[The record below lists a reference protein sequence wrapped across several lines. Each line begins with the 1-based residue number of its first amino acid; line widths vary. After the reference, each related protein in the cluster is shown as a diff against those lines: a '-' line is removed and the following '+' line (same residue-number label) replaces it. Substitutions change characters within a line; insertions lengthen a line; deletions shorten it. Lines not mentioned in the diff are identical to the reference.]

1 MEKCGFNILLLLPV
15 TGASGAGSHTAIS
28 PTQHKAHSRQDRLL
42 TMYPDHLSLVWPPV
56 LPHSLAMASCQLSCG
71 DLCCGGDTNQKAG
84 YHPANT
90 CSHTDSP
97 PSSRNRHWDFC
108 SAEGWHL
115 LCVQFPSAHLRL
127 FLRCCL
133 LHEAHRCLK

>member
-90 CSHTDSP
+90 CSQTARHPVETDTGISAQLRAGIFSVF
-97 PSSRNRHWDFC
+97 SSLVPTSDSFSDAVSC
-108 SAEGWHL
+108 TKPIG
-115 LCVQFPSAHLRL
+115 V
-127 FLRCCL
+127 
-133 LHEAHRCLK
+133 